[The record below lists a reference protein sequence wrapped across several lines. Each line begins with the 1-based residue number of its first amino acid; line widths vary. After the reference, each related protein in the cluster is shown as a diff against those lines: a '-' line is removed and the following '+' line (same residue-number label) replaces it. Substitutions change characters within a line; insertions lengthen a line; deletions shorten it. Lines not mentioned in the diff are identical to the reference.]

1 MPAAIVE
8 AVGRLPASWPK
19 EQEMSGITVG
29 IDGSHNSHRALDW
42 AVQEAATR
50 HSGLTVLTVHQVI
63 ASWATGNPVTVPGDK
78 ALQEKERLAVEEATE
93 KALKDAEPARPA
105 SVQVRSIMGFAAEEL
120 IEASKDSDL
129 LVIGARGGGGFHRLT
144 LGSISSQ
151 VAHHA
156 HCPVVVVPGPER

>member
-1 MPAAIVE
+1 
-8 AVGRLPASWPK
+8 
-19 EQEMSGITVG
+19 MSGITVG